1 MALPLK
7 DLQPIYLA
15 FDLPLA
21 GGKQRIFDRFP
32 VQAQPFDKTQEFWN
46 LTCLGFLCPREQ
58 SGLVALR
65 EDLAK
70 AVPLQSTDDYRE
82 ADRWLGQIDTGFALK
97 QVVNGVRSRQGGRDL
112 VGRSKGGTDIATSVP
127 GNLRMIFEVQ
137 LVGHSVEH

>member
-7 DLQPIYLA
+7 DLQPIHLA

-21 GGKQRIFDRFP
+21 GGKQQCIFDRFP

-82 ADRWLGQIDTGFALK
+82 ADRWRRADRHGFCPQTGSQWCTESA
-97 QVVNGVRSRQGGRDL
+97 RWS
-112 VGRSKGGTDIATSVP
+112 
-127 GNLRMIFEVQ
+127 
-137 LVGHSVEH
+137 